1 MLLSLRKNP
10 YRDLEKKLGYR
21 FKKRALLETAF
32 LHRSYRYE
40 RRDIEDDNQ
49 RLEFLGDAVMGFV
62 VAAHIYTTRTEAD
75 EGELTDLRSR
85 VTSGK
90 ALAAIARGIG
100 LGEYLKLG
108 RGEEQGGG
116 RQRESVLADCMEA
129 VVGAAFIDGGTKAVE
144 KIFATLYA
152 PLLKGPVVVHVE
164 NPKGALQEI
173 VQRRHGHG
181 PVYRCVR
188 EEGPAHDRQFTVEV
202 LVEGAVAG
210 TGTGRNRRLAE
221 AAAAL
226 EAVEWLMKT
235 GRGRLPASRA

>member
-10 YRDLEKKLGYR
+10 FREVEKKLGYG
-21 FKKRALLETAF
+21 FKKRTLLETAF
-32 LHRSYRYE
+32 LHRSYRFE
-40 RRDIEDDNQ
+40 ARDVEADNQ

-62 VAAHIYTTRTEAD
+62 VAAHIYRTRTEAH

-100 LGEYLKLG
+100 LGDYIKLG

-116 RQRESVLADCMEA
+116 RERESVLADCLEA
-129 VVGAAFIDGGTKAVE
+129 VVGAAFIDGGVKAVE
-144 KIFATLYA
+144 KIFATLHA
-152 PLLKGPVVVHVE
+152 PLLKAPVVVHVE

-173 VQRRHGHG
+173 VQRRYGHG

-188 EEGPAHDRQFTVEV
+188 EEGPAHNRQFTVEV
-202 LVEGAVAG
+202 LVEGSVAG
-210 TGTGRNRRLAE
+210 AGTGRNRRLAE

-226 EAVEWLMKT
+226 EAVERLMKK
-235 GRGRLPASRA
+235 A